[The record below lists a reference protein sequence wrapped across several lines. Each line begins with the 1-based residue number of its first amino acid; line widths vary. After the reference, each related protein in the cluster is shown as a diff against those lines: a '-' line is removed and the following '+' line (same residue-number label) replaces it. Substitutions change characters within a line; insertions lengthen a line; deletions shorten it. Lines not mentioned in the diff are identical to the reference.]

1 MKFAQF
7 GEAGNLA
14 ASIKGIGLVL
24 DVNTNDP
31 SQRIVRRTA
40 DFLKSLEPK
49 DADVMKA
56 SESVVAQAKEGN
68 KNLSK
73 EDLTKLETIS
83 KNYLSLQKV
92 SVDTYTTVPTTDFNL
107 YQDILADQTF
117 RYLSQV
123 EEIKGIQFKGVFAAL
138 SPGMIGAGI

>member
-14 ASIKGIGLVL
+14 ASIKGIGLEI

-31 SQRIVRRTA
+31 SQRITRRTA
-40 DFLKSLEPK
+40 EFLKALEPK

-56 SESVVAQAKEGN
+56 SEAVVTKAKEDN
-68 KNLSK
+68 KDLSK
-73 EDLTKLETIS
+73 EDLAKLETLS
-83 KNYLSLQKV
+83 ANYLSLQKV
-92 SVDTYTTVPTTDFNL
+92 SVNTVATNKNIDAKV
-107 YQDILADQTF
+107 YGDILADQTF

-123 EEIKGIQFKGVFAAL
+123 EELK
-138 SPGMIGAGI
+138 